1 MLLLD
6 LARCSIDD
14 EQGKYLIS
22 YLRKNNTL
30 RSLYLEGNVLGPKSA
45 MELGQTLKV
54 NTGLKLLDLEGN
66 QLVGGDANDQ
76 IGLYEFVEFLDSNT
90 TLLSL
95 NIANNLLDAKIG
107 ELFKQ
112 KLQNNST
119 IISINFTMNFFNMHD
134 SQDIQEMLN
143 ANKAAYDAE
152 RKAEWLERR
161 AMKGEDTALR
171 RMMLGDNAEKAQ
183 QQMEDDAR
191 EIREM
196 DLNAKWERRLLE
208 TAIEKQHLI
217 EQLTEAALI
226 RGTKK
231 KKKGKGKGKK

>member
-1 MLLLD
+1 M
-6 LARCSIDD
+6 
-14 EQGKYLIS
+14 
-22 YLRKNNTL
+22 
-30 RSLYLEGNVLGPKSA
+30 
-45 MELGQTLKV
+45 

-107 ELFKQ
+107 ELFKS

-119 IISINFTMNFFNMHD
+119 IISINFSMNFFNMHD

-152 RKAEWLERR
+152 RMAEWKERR
-161 AMKGEDTALR
+161 AMKNEDTSLR
-171 RMMLGDNAEKAQ
+171 RMMLDVNAERAQ
-183 QQMEDDAR
+183 Q
-191 EIREM
+191 
-196 DLNAKWERRLLE
+196 
-208 TAIEKQHLI
+208 
-217 EQLTEAALI
+217 
-226 RGTKK
+226 
-231 KKKGKGKGKK
+231 